1 MQQLA
6 TGYGLVEGPTW
17 HPTKGLLYSDVLNG
31 GVFALAEDGTI
42 STIVA
47 HRKGIGGIV
56 LHQDDGLVV
65 GGRNL
70 SYKSFDGASAKV
82 LLDSGVIEGAVGFN
96 DFTTDAKGRIYAG
109 SLAFV
114 VLVGAVPKP
123 GHLHLIDLDGS
134 VRTLSDGVMLTNGMG
149 FSPDGKLLY
158 HADARDD
165 VIRVYD
171 VDSDGGVGPWRP
183 FVKTP
188 PEAHAD
194 GLAVAEDGSIWTAMA
209 HGSRVNVYEPDGA
222 LRKSLPVPLPMVTS
236 VCFGGIDL
244 MDLYV
249 VTGSR
254 GGPSDNCGTVYKTRA
269 DVPGLPVAASRVTL
283 G

>member
-31 GVFALAEDGTI
+31 GVFALAEGGTI
-42 STIVA
+42 STVVA

-70 SYKSFDGASAKV
+70 SYKSFDGARAKV
-82 LLDSGVIEGAVGFN
+82 LLDSDVNEEAVGFN

-109 SLAFV
+109 SLSFV
-114 VLVGAVPKP
+114 VFGGAVPKP
-123 GHLHLIDLDGS
+123 GHLHVIDLDGS
-134 VRTLSDGVMLTNGMG
+134 VRTLSGGVMLTNGMG
-149 FSPDGKLLY
+149 FSPDGKRLY

-171 VDSDGGVGPWRP
+171 VGSDGGVGPWRP

-209 HGSRVNVYEPDGA
+209 HGSRVDVYEPDGS

-236 VCFGGIDL
+236 VCFGGADL

-254 GGPSDNCGTVYKTRA
+254 GGPSDNCGTVYKTRS
-269 DVPGLPVAASRVTL
+269 DVPGLPVTASRVTL
-283 G
+283 E